1 MQIYNPFKVDILN
14 KELRTAYNRNYVEST
29 FNRELNTIQTIENK
43 MTLILIGYLI
53 LSYDLM
59 NSLFV
64 THLLISFTALVIIY
78 GVMYKIF
85 TNQNGVHSVV
95 NFHIKKNLY
104 YTQINAL
111 LTHAPIKKILSLVIL
126 LHLGEKLYFTNFYK
140 LYLLDFRAHI
150 FAGLILFI
158 IIQLDFYFNHLRKYR
173 KLDNMLCEAYSM
185 EEKQH
190 SLLEETDKDRQLNE
204 QLIKEIIEKQRA
216 KKSTNRVIEL
226 KPIGVR
232 RRMRT
237 TNTDTQD
244 LNNKNN

>member
-1 MQIYNPFKVDILN
+1 MQIYNPFKVDIPN
-14 KELRTAYNRNYVEST
+14 KELRIAYNRNYVEST
-29 FNRELNTIQTIENK
+29 FNKELSTIQTIENQ

-53 LSYDLM
+53 LAYALM

-104 YTQINAL
+104 YTVINAL
-111 LTHAPIKKILSLVIL
+111 LTHALLRKILSLGIL
-126 LHLGEKLYFTNFYK
+126 LHLGEKLYSTNFYK
-140 LYLLDFRAHI
+140 LYLLDFPAHI

-173 KLDNMLCEAYSM
+173 KLDNMLCEACSM

-190 SLLEETDKDRQLNE
+190 SLLEETDKDRQRNE
-204 QLIKEIIEKQRA
+204 KLIKEIIDRQRV
-216 KKSTNRVIEL
+216 KKSTNKVIDL
-226 KPIGVR
+226 KIQNVR